1 MNSQRR
7 NPIPAV
13 AGVIVRDGEILL
25 VRRGVEPSK
34 GKWSIPG
41 GCVEWGETLVDA
53 LKREVREETGLEI
66 QVGALAGVYDLV
78 QRSTFNSQLS
88 TSPAAGGISP
98 HVAGSRLKAGPS
110 GRRDNAGEMAYHYVI
125 IDYIASVVGGHLAP
139 GDDADEVRWVPIK
152 YLDNYE
158 LTEHLRERL
167 HEMGID

>member
-41 GCVEWGETLVDA
+41 GCVEWGETLVEA

-66 QVGALAGVYDLV
+66 EVGEVAGVYDLI
-78 QRSTFNSQLS
+78 QRSTFN
-88 TSPAAGGISP
+88 AGGIT
-98 HVAGSRLKAGPS
+98 H
-110 GRRDNAGEMAYHYVI
+110 HYVI
-125 IDYIASVVGGHLAP
+125 VDYFAEVVGGDLVA
-139 GDDADEVRWVPIK
+139 GDDADDVRWAPIK
-152 YLDNYE
+152 DLDNYE

-167 HEMGID
+167 IEMGIR